1 MKLNPGPGKLIVLEG
16 LDGAGTT
23 SQAKALERWLRDEK
37 GVAVHITREPSDGPV
52 GVQIRAVLGHRLTLD
67 PRTLAALFAADRL
80 DHLYYAGGV
89 QDRLLGGEWVLM
101 DRYYLS
107 SYAYQSLQLDA
118 SGLRWLR
125 DMHKPCLL
133 PDVTFFLD
141 VPVEVC
147 LERIVTNRG
156 ARFELFEKRDVLEQV
171 NARYRAAV
179 TELQD
184 EGERI
189 EVIDGML
196 PLTLVTETLKGR
208 MASLFAGTA
217 ATHPG

>member
-1 MKLNPGPGKLIVLEG
+1 MKPNPGPGRLIVLEG

-23 SQAKALERWLRDEK
+23 SQAAAIAGWLRDR
-37 GVAVHITREPSDGPV
+37 GLPVHVTREPSDGPI
-52 GVQIRAVLGHRLTLD
+52 GVQIRAVLGHRLTVD

-89 QDRLLGGEWVLM
+89 EERLLAGEWVLM

-107 SYAYQSLQLDA
+107 SYAYQSLKLDA

-125 DMHKPCLL
+125 HMHEPCLL

-147 LERIVTNRG
+147 LERILVNRG
-156 ARFELFEKRDVLEQV
+156 ARAELFEKREVLQQV
-171 NARYRAAV
+171 DARYRAALQ
-179 TELQD
+179 ELTR
-184 EGERI
+184 EGENIR
-189 EVIDGML
+189 VIDGTL
-196 PLTLVTETLKGR
+196 PLGQVTEVLQEHLEGLYLR
-208 MASLFAGTA
+208 
-217 ATHPG
+217 